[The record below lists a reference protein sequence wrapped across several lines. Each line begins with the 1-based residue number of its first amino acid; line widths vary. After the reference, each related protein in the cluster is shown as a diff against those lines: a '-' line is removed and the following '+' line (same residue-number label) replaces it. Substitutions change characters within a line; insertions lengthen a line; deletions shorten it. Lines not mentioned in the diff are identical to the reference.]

1 MVYKI
6 LFAVG
11 VVVMALTLLLVIL
24 TKRKQP
30 RTRTRYWDFIALA
43 ASFFGVFSLVDLLYG
58 TTAGTKLASSDTITK
73 ILQISFPAILILF
86 FLVYL
91 AFFFLKGGIH
101 STVGDDERT
110 EINHTKSAR
119 NALLATNLALF
130 IYLGSSQ
137 TLNRSEL
144 SVILFSGF
152 VVYLASDFFYYYW
165 KA

>member
-1 MVYKI
+1 MAYQI
-6 LFAVG
+6 LIAVG
-11 VVVMALTLLLVIL
+11 AVVMALTLLLLIL
-24 TKRKQP
+24 TSKKQP
-30 RTRTRYWDFIALA
+30 RARTRYWDFVAIAA
-43 ASFFGVFSLVDLLYG
+43 VFFGGFALINLLYSA
-58 TTAGTKLASSDTITK
+58 AGTKFALNDTITK
-73 ILQISFPAILILF
+73 ILLISFPAILILF

-110 EINHTKSAR
+110 EISHTKSAR

-137 TLNRSEL
+137 TLNRSAL
-144 SVILFSGF
+144 LVILFSGF
-152 VVYLASDFFYYYW
+152 TVYLASVLFYNYW

>member
-1 MVYKI
+1 MVYQI
-6 LFAVG
+6 LFAIG
-11 VVVMALTLLLVIL
+11 IVVMALTLLLVIL
-24 TKRKQP
+24 TRRKQP
-30 RTRTRYWDFIALA
+30 RARTRYWDFIALA
-43 ASFFGVFSLVDLLYG
+43 AAFFGVFALVDLLYG
-58 TTAGTKLASSDTITK
+58 DAGTKLASSDTITK
-73 ILQISFPAILILF
+73 ILQISFPSILILF

-110 EINHTKSAR
+110 EISHTKSAR

-137 TLNRSEL
+137 TLNRSDL
-144 SVILFSGF
+144 LVVLFSGF
-152 VVYLASDFFYYYW
+152 IVFLASDYFYYYW